1 MPHSTPN
8 IIIYSTPS
16 CVYCKMAKQYFKENN
31 LAYTEHNVQE
41 DMQAQQ
47 EMIAKSR
54 QLGVPVIDVDG
65 EIFVGFDR
73 KALAETLKIGQ

>member
-1 MPHSTPN
+1 
-8 IIIYSTPS
+8 
-16 CVYCKMAKQYFKENN
+16 MAKQFFKEHN

-47 EMIAKSR
+47 EMIAKSH

-65 EIFVGFDR
+65 EIFVGYD
-73 KALAETLKIGQ
+73 KKGLSQVLKIGQ